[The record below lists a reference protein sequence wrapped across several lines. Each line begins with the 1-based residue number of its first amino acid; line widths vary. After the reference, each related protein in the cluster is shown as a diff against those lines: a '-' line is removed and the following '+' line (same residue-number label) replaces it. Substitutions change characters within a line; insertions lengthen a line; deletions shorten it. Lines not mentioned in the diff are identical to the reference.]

1 MQINSFS
8 YERLCTLPHFESEGF
23 LELGI
28 GLLTSVKYGTISK
41 NLYSTEFGFL
51 RVAGI
56 SDVR

>member
-1 MQINSFS
+1 M
-8 YERLCTLPHFESEGF
+8 PHFESEGF
-23 LELGI
+23 LELVI